1 MSISPWPP
9 EATSWW
15 WNSQLIPSDS
25 IVITISARRFA
36 IESAG
41 GTGK

>member
-9 EATSWW
+9 EDTSWW
-15 WNSQLIPSDS
+15 WNSHRIPSDS
-25 IVITISARRFA
+25 IVATISLRRFA
-36 IESAG
+36 SESAG